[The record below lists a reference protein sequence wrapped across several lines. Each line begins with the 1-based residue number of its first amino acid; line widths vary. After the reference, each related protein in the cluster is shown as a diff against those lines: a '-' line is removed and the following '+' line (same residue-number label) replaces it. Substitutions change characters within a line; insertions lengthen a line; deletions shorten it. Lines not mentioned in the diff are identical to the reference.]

1 MDTHL
6 GEVVAT
12 LVVHGL
18 VSPPTT
24 QQAISHSKYAAIF
37 LDDYFVGWV
46 IHGSLVMGAI
56 YY

>member
-18 VSPPTT
+18 VSAPTT
-24 QQAISHSKYAAIF
+24 QPAISHSKYAAIF